1 MDSIDITD
9 LPFALVGPV
18 TDNVTYVVDNSTNN
32 MMYIYIGIV
41 ALAILVG
48 IYIYKKYQNNKNE
61 ESSENYNACPS
72 GFCPLN

>member
-18 TDNVTYVVDNSTNN
+18 TDNVTSVVDNSTNN

-41 ALAILVG
+41 AFFVLIG

-61 ESSENYNACPS
+61 DLSENYNACS
-72 GFCPLN
+72 GGFCPLN